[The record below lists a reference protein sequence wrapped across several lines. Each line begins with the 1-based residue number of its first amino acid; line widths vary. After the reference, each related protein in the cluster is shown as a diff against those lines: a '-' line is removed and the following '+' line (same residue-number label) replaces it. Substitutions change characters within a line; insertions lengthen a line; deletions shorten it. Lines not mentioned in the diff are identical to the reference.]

1 MNNTPLIEVKNLKKY
16 FTIKKSI
23 LGTTTQVLKAVDD
36 VSFSINKGETFGLV
50 GESGCGKSTL
60 GRTIMRLYDSNG
72 GEIYYNGT
80 EITKLSNKELKEY
93 RKKMQIVLQDPFSS
107 LNPHMS
113 VKEIIREPLAMFTNL
128 SKKEQDEEIY
138 TILNKVGLNESQANM
153 FPNDFSGGQRQR
165 VGIAR
170 ALAIKP
176 EFIFCDEPISA
187 LDVSIQAQIVNM
199 LEDLQEEYGLTY
211 LFIAHDLSMVR
222 HISHRIGVM
231 YLGKIVEIS
240 NSEDLYTSPLH
251 PYTQALLSS
260 IPIHDPD
267 KASSKQRIML
277 YGDVPSP
284 INPPS
289 GCAFR
294 TRCKHATEK
303 CKNEIPS
310 LRNMGNGHFVACH
323 LI

>member
-1 MNNTPLIEVKNLKKY
+1 MNNTPLIEVKNLKKH

-260 IPIHDPD
+260 MPIHDPD

-277 YGDVPSP
+277 DGDVPSP

-289 GCAFR
+289 GCSFR